1 MKKFLAGHPY
11 LTTSGIFIVLLVFG
25 VLFLQWRKEDYAFA
39 LLLYF
44 IITLG
49 IRLDDISRQ
58 LGIGQ
63 ADPATLA
70 DKNDR
75 IISLMQQIQH
85 NLTETNDK
93 LGKIQAAMD
102 RQAEP

>member
-1 MKKFLAGHPY
+1 MKKFLADHPY
-11 LTTSGIFIVLLVFG
+11 TATSGIFIILIVFG
-25 VLFLQWRKEDYAFA
+25 FLFLHWRKEDFAFA

-58 LGIGQ
+58 LGIGKSE
-63 ADPATLA
+63 AATLA

-75 IISLMQQIQH
+75 IIKLMQQIQ
-85 NLTETNDK
+85 NSLSETNEK

-102 RQAEP
+102 RRAEP

>member
-1 MKKFLAGHPY
+1 MKKFLTEHPY
-11 LTTSGIFIVLLVFG
+11 TATSGIFIVLIVFG
-25 VLFLQWRKEDYAFA
+25 FLFLHWRKEDYAFA

-44 IITLG
+44 IVTLG

-63 ADPATLA
+63 TDAVTLA

-85 NLTETNDK
+85 NLSETNDK
-93 LGKIQAAMD
+93 LSKIQAAMD

>member
-1 MKKFLAGHPY
+1 MKKFLAEHPY
-11 LTTSGIFIVLLVFG
+11 TATSGIFIVLIVFG
-25 VLFLQWRKEDYAFA
+25 FLYLDWRKEDFAFA

-63 ADPATLA
+63 TDAATLA

-75 IISLMQQIQH
+75 IISLMQQIQR
-85 NLTETNDK
+85 NLSETNDR

-102 RQAEP
+102 RRAEP